1 MPTGHL
7 HLVCGLICA
16 GKSTLCASLTEQPN
30 TIVLSE
36 DTWLKT
42 LFGPDM
48 QTLSDYVTYSKRLQG
63 LMIPHVTTLLQS
75 GLTIVL
81 DFPANTLKQRAWLK
95 TLIDNAGCD
104 HTLHHLDVP
113 AEVCRQRLR
122 TRNAAGTHAFKT
134 SEEQFD
140 MVSAHFAAPT
150 ADEGFNIQRHVTP
163 QG

>member
-16 GKSTLCASLTEQPN
+16 GKSTLCATLSEQPN

-36 DTWLKT
+36 DVWLKT

-48 QTLSDYVTYSKRLQG
+48 QTLSDYVTYSKRLHG
-63 LMIPHVTTLLQS
+63 LLIPHISTMLGA
-75 GLTIVL
+75 GLNVVL

-95 TLIDNAGCD
+95 ALIDTANCD
-104 HTLHHLDVP
+104 HTLHHLDTP
-113 AEVCRQRLR
+113 KEVCRSRLR
-122 TRNAAGTHAFKT
+122 DRNASGSHQFVV

-140 MVSAHFAAPT
+140 HVSAHFVPPS
-150 ADEGFNIQRHVTP
+150 ADEGFSITLHTP
-163 QG
+163 